1 MELILDTNFVVAM
14 EREAR
19 RRVSGP
25 ARAFL
30 QEHEESRFNLTFT
43 VVGELACGRSASA
56 RRDWEALYRPF
67 PVLTRT
73 REVSWR
79 YGEIF
84 RQLQEAGQLI
94 GTNDLWIA
102 ATALAYGQPVVT
114 SNAGEFSRV
123 RGLQVISF

>member
-1 MELILDTNFVVAM
+1 
-14 EREAR
+14 
-19 RRVSGP
+19 
-25 ARAFL
+25 
-30 QEHEESRFNLTFT
+30 
-43 VVGELACGRSASA
+43 
-56 RRDWEALYRPF
+56 
-67 PVLTRT
+67 VLTWT